1 MNLFRKT
8 ALSALLALVSGLA
21 LNLCAQDI
29 TGRIDSLRH
38 AYDFPAAVDLCLESL
53 RSLNDSIPADS
64 LLRVRINEQI
74 VLSKN
79 GESMMDYCVIPS
91 VVARQR
97 FSADEFLL
105 YFPVENHS
113 WLACPNPLDTLGG
126 NLWSKGIY
134 MPNGKDAPILFSAPD
149 EFGIRNIYVTHCQDS
164 LWSEPRLASDE
175 ITSVGDEIYP
185 MPDAGGRSLYFASR
199 GHYGLGGFDL
209 YVSEWSD
216 ADSSWTAPV
225 NLGLPYSSPFDDFLY
240 YNTPDGRYTV
250 FASNRLCPQTD
261 SVDFF
266 VLEYEPLPVHV
277 KVDDP
282 LRLAELAR
290 LSPNEGSSNIDNSTV
305 IDNSILDDPQTDMYV
320 RKVAEVRA
328 LRDDISAH
336 KRALEE
342 LRKHYESLPTNDL
355 RDEILEKE
363 MQLPRKQADLD
374 RAVGELQKIEM
385 DFLMSGVVIDID
397 KVREDS
403 KKDVVGAAS
412 GFTFTK
418 NEYIWVD

>member
-1 MNLFRKT
+1 MNLFGKT
-8 ALSALLALVSGLA
+8 ALSALLTLWSGLA
-21 LNLCAQDI
+21 LGLCAQDI

-38 AYDFPAAVDLCLESL
+38 AYDFPAAVDLCLRSL
-53 RSLNDSIPADS
+53 RGLNDSIPADS
-64 LLRVRINEQI
+64 LLRVRLNEQI

-113 WLACPNPLDTLGG
+113 WLSCPNPLDTLGG
-126 NLWSKGIY
+126 DIWAKAIY
-134 MPNGKDAPILFSAPD
+134 MPGSLDSKVYFSAPD
-149 EFGIRNIYVTHCQDS
+149 TLGVRNIYFTERQDS
-164 LWSEPRLASDE
+164 TWAPRTLASQE
-175 ITSVGDEIYP
+175 ITSGGDEIYP
-185 MPDAGGRSLYFASR
+185 LPDQDGRALYFASR

-216 ADSSWTAPV
+216 ADGSWTAPV

-250 FASNRLCPQTD
+250 FASNRLCHQSD
-261 SVDFF
+261 SVDLF

-282 LRLAELAR
+282 QRLAELAS
-290 LSPNEGSSNIDNSTV
+290 LSPNEENSKIDNSTV
-305 IDNSILDDPQTDMYV
+305 IDNSILDNPQTDMYV

-328 LRDDISAH
+328 LRDDINAH

-342 LRKHYESLPTNDL
+342 LRQRYESLPTNDL

-374 RAVGELQKIEM
+374 RAISELQKIEM

-397 KVREDS
+397 KVKEDS

-418 NEYIWVD
+418 NEYICE